1 MRFANNRFM
10 GNFLGGARQPLY
22 GKFNQGQF
30 MFRQAK
36 PQNAAEPKPPVHK
49 QGLLIPAISRLD
61 KQQAYTDQ
69 LINTALKL
77 A

>member
-1 MRFANNRFM
+1 MVNGMRFANNRFM

-49 QGLLIPAISRLD
+49 QGLLIPTISRLD
-61 KQQAYTDQ
+61 K
-69 LINTALKL
+69 
-77 A
+77 